1 VCLLGMLVCPCA
13 RIGLLVPSEFL
24 EGCYLV
30 YRPFSP
36 FVAVVVVVVA
46 VVVYHV
52 GACCGV
58 SY

>member
-1 VCLLGMLVCPCA
+1 MCLLGMLVCPCA
-13 RIGLLVPSEFL
+13 RIVPLDPSGFL
-24 EGCYLV
+24 EDCYLV

-36 FVAVVVVVVA
+36 FVAVVVA